1 MANTATYT
9 TEVAWKGEH
18 LGPLVMGNGPEM
30 AFSAP
35 PDGTATLAF

>member
-18 LGPLVMGNGPEM
+18 LGDLVMG
-30 AFSAP
+30 
-35 PDGTATLAF
+35 DGRRWLSPRRPTRTATPVC